1 MSTRLQYASVV
12 TLGLL
17 LAVAPLLAQVLGP
30 AATPPASTTPPPPA
44 TGVIAGTVADAATGA
59 PISGAVVY
67 LNREIRD
74 SITFRQARQFTDSK
88 GRFAFVELP
97 PSDSYL
103 VTAGQF
109 GYFDGGSSASGEA
122 GTIYR
127 TVALADGQW
136 VTDHRVTLQ
145 RPAGV
150 SGMVTDETG
159 EPLAGIYVRVLAR
172 ISVAGRFHLASGP
185 SATTDDRGVYRIGNL
200 PPGQYIVA
208 VPGVSQSVQTAD
220 LPSGVGAPGGNTMMS
235 GGIQAPGY
243 SVPAPEAAL
252 DLGAT
257 TRLLLGRFAVPP
269 PPHDGRV
276 FAYPMAF
283 YGGVGDIARAVPLD
297 LTLGEERSGL
307 DIKLEPAAATT
318 ISGVVQGSAESLA
331 RLTLR
336 LLPAGLEDTGEGNE
350 AATAAVAADGSFTFF
365 GVTPGNYILEA
376 PAFIGEYLMNSSIFG
391 GRPPTRLSG
400 GASSGSVPAG
410 PPGTQ
415 FMRGRSR
422 SDSSTFARLPIT
434 VATRPLT
441 GVVVTLKAAASISGT
456 LALDMD
462 PGQPGAKPPT
472 YNVVRAEPANGVPS
486 LGQGDNGQP
495 DRSTGDFV
503 IEGLLAGA
511 YLIRANAPA
520 PWQVKSVTIG
530 GRDVTHQ
537 AIDTSGGRISGLV
550 VTLTNRP
557 VEIAG
562 TVRDTQGALA
572 PDSVVVLFPAEPSQ
586 WTDYGQSAPRFRS
599 VTVRNDGTYRLKG
612 VPAGEYLAVA
622 LPGTNTR
629 AWQVPG
635 FFKRVESAATRV
647 TIGWGETRTQDL
659 RVGSAATGG
668 GLR

>member
-1 MSTRLQYASVV
+1 MSTRLQYACGV

-17 LAVAPLLAQVLGP
+17 LAAPLVAQVLGP
-30 AATPPASTTPPPPA
+30 AAPPGASTAPPPPA
-44 TGVIAGTVADAATGA
+44 TGVITGTVTDAATGA

-74 SITFRQARQFTDSK
+74 SVSFRQARQLTDSK
-88 GRFAFVELP
+88 GRFAFVEVP

-103 VTAGQF
+103 VSAGQF
-109 GYFDGGSSASGEA
+109 GYFDGGSSASGEP

-127 TVALADGQW
+127 TIALADGQW
-136 VTDHRVTLQ
+136 LTDQRVTLY

-220 LPSGVGAPGGNTMMS
+220 LPAGVGGPGGNTMMS

-243 SVPAPEAAL
+243 TVAAPEAAL

-276 FAYPMAF
+276 FVYPMAF
-283 YGGVGDIARAVPLD
+283 YGGGDLARAVPLD
-297 LTLGEERSGL
+297 LKLAEERSGL
-307 DIKLEPAAATT
+307 DIKLEPAATTT
-318 ISGVVQGSAESLA
+318 ISGAVQGSPESLA

-336 LLPAGLEDTGEGNE
+336 LLTAGLEDTGEGNE
-350 AATAAVAADGSFTFF
+350 AATAAVAADGSFAFF
-365 GVTPGNYILEA
+365 GVTPGNYVIEA
-376 PAFIGEYLMNSSIFG
+376 PAFIGEYLLNSSIFG

-400 GASSGSVPAG
+400 GASSGPVPAG
-410 PPGTQ
+410 PAGTQ

-422 SDSSTFARLPIT
+422 TDNSTFARVPIT

-456 LALDMD
+456 IALDMD

-472 YNVVRAEPANGVPS
+472 YSVMRAEPANGVPS

-495 DRSTGDFV
+495 DRATGEFV

-511 YLIRANAPA
+511 YLVRANAPA
-520 PWQVKSVTIG
+520 PWQVKSITIG

-537 AIDTSGGRISGLV
+537 PIDTSGGRISGLV

-562 TVRDTQGALA
+562 TVRDAQGALA

-599 VTVRNDGTYRLKG
+599 VSVRSDGTYRFKG
-612 VPAGEYLAVA
+612 VPAGDYLAVA

-629 AWQVPG
+629 SWQTPG

-647 TIGWGETRTQDL
+647 AIGWGETRTQDL
-659 RVGSAATGG
+659 RVASAAASG